1 MQTVTIREDEGE
13 FFATLEDSDLR
24 CGLLE
29 GFGETAA
36 DALRDLAEIME
47 ATA

>member
-13 FFATLEDSDLR
+13 FFATLEDSDL
-24 CGLLE
+24 LE
-29 GFGETAA
+29 GLGETAA